1 MTRLL
6 ARLLLLAAV
15 AAPLAAWEPKS
26 VAQDPLVFMPG
37 SQRGTVT
44 LQPPTWCDNCHGRYD
59 ARVEPAHNWRGSMM
73 AQASRDPL
81 WLAAM
86 AAAEQD
92 SIWLLGTPNAGDLCI
107 RCHVPGAWLG
117 GRGEPV
123 NGSSFTAADQQGVSC
138 DVCHRMVDP
147 MQARALAG
155 VPPDATGSA
164 AAAAAAK
171 TRDADLA
178 LLASLKLFD
187 GASFFDPATALPKLY
202 GGGFP
207 SGYGEATG
215 GQYVVDPT
223 DAKRGPRSDAF
234 PMHPLY
240 YSRFHRSS
248 AFCGTCHD
256 VSNAVA
262 ANRASEGASARLAA
276 GTYFHLERTFSEFQ
290 SSAYARGGADT
301 KTAYGT
307 RRVGRCQ
314 DCHMPPVSGKAAI
327 MPAIPLRNDLA
338 LHDLSGGNAWVLGIL
353 ASADRSSGGYEAYN
367 EAILSG
373 AKYGGAKIDV
383 SGLQGFGQ
391 ALLDGR
397 TRALAQLRA
406 AATLDLVS
414 WDRATLRLRV
424 RNNTGHKL
432 ISGFPEGRRMWLNV
446 KFFDS
451 GGALVGEVNPYEP
464 LVTARDA
471 VGTEQYVAGGTLKAT
486 RDDLVWEA
494 KMSSSL
500 TGEASTFHFVLVT
513 GRTKDNRIP
522 PKGFDTAEAATRLSL
537 PVRDGADAP
546 DLFTAAEYEGGY
558 DEVEIAAPAGASTW
572 RAILY
577 YQTTS
582 REYVEFLRDE
592 VNGTATTLT
601 LPAPS
606 GEPGAYV
613 VQTDAFFAPLRDW
626 GRAIWDL
633 WLHNGGAAPV
643 EMTSLA
649 PRGRIVRR

>member
-1 MTRLL
+1 MNRIAAAL
-6 ARLLLLAAV
+6 ALLLAGLPA
-15 AAPLAAWEPKS
+15 LAWEPTPL
-26 VAQDPLVFMPG
+26 ARDPLVFMPG
-37 SQRGTVT
+37 SQRGSVT

-59 ARVEPAHNWRGSMM
+59 AAIEPAHNWRGSMM

-107 RCHVPGAWLG
+107 RCHVPAAWLG

-123 NGSSFTAADQQGVSC
+123 NGTSFTAADQNGVSC

-147 MQARALAG
+147 MPGRRLRDVA
-155 VPPDATGSA
+155 PDEGAAVA
-164 AAAAAAK
+164 AASQ
-171 TRDADLA
+171 TREADLA
-178 LLASLKLFD
+178 LLAGLKLFD
-187 GASFFDPATALPKLY
+187 GTFFFDPAAGMPRLY
-202 GGGFP
+202 GAGFP
-207 SGYGEATG
+207 SGYAEATG

-223 DAKRGPRSDAF
+223 DRKRGPRSDAL

-262 ANRASEGASARLAA
+262 ANRASAGASSQLAA
-276 GTYFHLERTFSEFQ
+276 GTYFHLERTFSEFTA
-290 SSAYARGGADT
+290 SAYGRGGAET
-301 KTAYGT
+301 KTAYGR
-307 RRVGRCQ
+307 RRVSRCQ
-314 DCHMPPVSGKAAI
+314 DCHMPPVRGKAAN
-327 MPAIPLRNDLA
+327 MPAIPLRADLA
-338 LHDLSGGNAWVLGIL
+338 LHDLSGGNAWILGIL
-353 ASADRSSGGYEAYN
+353 ASVDRTGSGYDAAN
-367 EAILSG
+367 DAILSG
-373 AKYGGAKIDV
+373 SKYPGAKIDV
-383 SGLQGFGQ
+383 AGLQGFGQ

-397 TRALAQLRA
+397 SRALAQLEA
-406 AATLDLVS
+406 AATLELVS
-414 WDRATLRLRV
+414 WDRTALRLRV

-446 KFFDS
+446 KFHDS
-451 GGALVGEVNPYEP
+451 GGSLVGEVNPYEP
-464 LVTARDA
+464 LVTARD
-471 VGTEQYVAGGTLKAT
+471 GQGNEQYASGATLRAT

-522 PKGFDTAEAATRLSL
+522 PQGFDTAEAAHRLSL
-537 PVRDGADAP
+537 PARSGADAP
-546 DLFTAAEYEGGY
+546 DLFTAAEYAGGY
-558 DEVEIAAPAGASTW
+558 DEVEIAAPSGAATW
-572 RAILY
+572 RATLY

-592 VNGTATTLT
+592 VNGTASTLA

-606 GEPGAYV
+606 GEAKAYA
-613 VQTDAFFAPLRDW
+613 VQTDPFFAPLRDW

-649 PRGRIVRR
+649 PRRRVVAR

>member
-1 MTRLL
+1 MVRTIVALVCL
-6 ARLLLLAAV
+6 IAA
-15 AAPLAAWEPKS
+15 AGPLRAWEPKS
-26 VAQDPLVFMPG
+26 VATDPLLFMPG

-59 ARVEPAHNWRGSMM
+59 ASVEPAHNWRGSMM
-73 AQASRDPL
+73 GQASRDPL

-92 SIWLLGTPNAGDLCI
+92 SIWLMGTPNAGDLCI
-107 RCHVPGAWLG
+107 RCHVPAAWLG

-123 NGSSFTAADQQGVSC
+123 NGSSFTAADQNGVSC

-147 MQARALAG
+147 MQARVL
-155 VPPDATGSA
+155 PDVSADPAGSA
-164 AAAAAAK
+164 AASAAAT
-171 TRDADLA
+171 TREADIA
-178 LLASLKLFD
+178 LLAQLKLFD
-187 GASFFDPATALPKLY
+187 GSFFFDPATALPRLHA
-202 GGGFP
+202 
-207 SGYGEATG
+207 SGYTEAG
-215 GQYVVDPT
+215 SGQYVVDPS
-223 DAKRGPRSDAF
+223 DVKRGPRSN
-234 PMHPLY
+234 PIGMHPIY

-262 ANRASEGASARLAA
+262 ANRQSEGASSQLAA

-290 SSAYARGGADT
+290 SSAYARGGALT
-301 KTAYGT
+301 KTARGAML
-307 RRVGRCQ
+307 VERCQ
-314 DCHMPPVSGKAAI
+314 DCHMPPVPGKAAN
-327 MPAIPLRNDLA
+327 MPAIPLRSDLA
-338 LHDLSGGNAWVLGIL
+338 LHDLSGGNAWILGIL
-353 ASADRSSGGYEAYN
+353 ASADRTGPAFDPYN

-373 AKYGGAKIDV
+373 SRYAGAKIDAA
-383 SGLQGFGQ
+383 GLQGYGQ

-406 AATLDLVS
+406 AASLELVS
-414 WDRATLRLRV
+414 WDRARLRV
-424 RNNTGHKL
+424 RVRNHTGHKL

-446 KFFDS
+446 TFFDAS
-451 GGALVGEVNPYEP
+451 GAMLSEINPYEP

-471 VGTEQYVAGGTLKAT
+471 GGIEQFVSGGTLDVT
-486 RDDLVWEA
+486 RGDLVWEA

-500 TGEASTFHFVLVT
+500 TGEQDTFHFVLVT

-522 PKGFDTAEAATRLSL
+522 PKGFDLAEAARRLSL
-537 PVRDGADAP
+537 PVHGGADAP
-546 DLFTAAEYEGGY
+546 GLFTAAEYEGGY
-558 DEVEIAAPAGASTW
+558 DEVEIEAPAGAVTW
-572 RAILY
+572 RARLF

-606 GEPGAYV
+606 GETAAYV
-613 VQTDAFFAPLRDW
+613 VQTDPFFEPLRDW
-626 GRAIWDL
+626 GKAIWDL

-649 PRGRIVRR
+649 PRRRVATR